1 MTITWRKLAL
11 PLLAIV
17 FLAACSKDDTV
28 MPPAP
33 ENGNVIL
40 SSTRWTTT
48 VVRDSVGK
56 DVTAANM
63 GFVGL
68 ADYLT
73 DGNYVFYNMDGT
85 PRGDE
90 GYYFITPKNDKR
102 ILVSR
107 TRNYTRVV
115 DVVKLTREVF
125 TYRVVNG
132 ANQTV
137 DVEHKPIAKQ

>member
-1 MTITWRKLAL
+1 MTITWKKLAL
-11 PLLAIV
+11 AFFTACTI
-17 FLAACSKDDTV
+17 AACNKDEAT
-28 MPPAP
+28 PPATP
-33 ENGNVIL
+33 ENGNSIL

-48 VVRDSVGK
+48 VVRDSAGN

-68 ADYLT
+68 ADYLP

-90 GYYFITPKNDKR
+90 GYYFITPNNDKR

-132 ANQTV
+132 AGARV
-137 DVEHKPIAKQ
+137 DVEHKPVKK

>member
-1 MTITWRKLAL
+1 MKKTWKFLMLAL
-11 PLLAIV
+11 FATAAM
-17 FLAACSKDDTV
+17 AACNKDES
-28 MPPAP
+28 PSPATP
-33 ENGNVIL
+33 ENGNTIL

-48 VVRDSVGK
+48 VVRDSAGN
-56 DVTAANM
+56 DVTAANA

-68 ADYLT
+68 ADYLP

-132 ANQTV
+132 VGARV
-137 DVEHKPIAKQ
+137 DVEHKPIKK